1 MRKVVRVASFAS
13 HKDFMTQKLE
23 LTINGYF
30 FSLLN
35 IFMTLNNLP
44 IVGIGFGFVALYF
57 FIKALLLK
65 KE

>member
-1 MRKVVRVASFAS
+1 MK
-13 HKDFMTQKLE
+13 QKLE
-23 LTINGYF
+23 LTLIGYF

-35 IFMTLNNLP
+35 IFMTLKNLP